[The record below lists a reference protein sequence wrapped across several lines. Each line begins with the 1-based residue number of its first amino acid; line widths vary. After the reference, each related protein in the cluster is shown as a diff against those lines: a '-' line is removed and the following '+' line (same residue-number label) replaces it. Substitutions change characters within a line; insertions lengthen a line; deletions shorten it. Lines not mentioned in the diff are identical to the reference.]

1 VRRAVL
7 VGLVAAVTVAAC
19 ASAKPTC
26 AISTGRPGDGP
37 KPADAPPFLWRVQ
50 KGTGPVV
57 WLFGTIHNAARAEVP
72 PAAWR
77 ALETSARFASELGD
91 LEPDGEAL
99 RELTRLPSGKGLD
112 QLLPADD
119 WWDLRDALVGV
130 IREDD
135 LRRTRPWYAMARLTA
150 TAAPPPSPTM
160 DVALA
165 AHARDRRM
173 PVDALERWEDQ
184 LGVLARS
191 VEVSD
196 LREAIRARHRMRC
209 ELAGLRAFYATGDL
223 EAMKKL
229 LANPRS
235 AQLLVERNRTWLPRL
250 ETYLAGEGAF
260 VAVGLGHLIGEANL
274 PSLLASAGYTVER
287 SR

>member
-1 VRRAVL
+1 ML
-7 VGLVAAVTVAAC
+7 IGLVAVIAAC
-19 ASAKPTC
+19 GSAPPRCTIDVPT
-26 AISTGRPGDGP
+26 
-37 KPADAPPFLWRVQ
+37 PAHAPPFLWRVH
-50 KGTGPVV
+50 KAGGPVV
-57 WLFGTIHNAARAEVP
+57 WLYGTIHNAARADVP

-77 ALETSARFASELGD
+77 ALEASPRFASELGD
-91 LEPDGEAL
+91 VEPDREAL
-99 RELTRLPSGKGLD
+99 RALTRIPAGKGLD
-112 QLLPADD
+112 QLLPTDD

-135 LRRTRPWYAMARLTA
+135 LKRTRPWYAMARLTA

-165 AHARDRRM
+165 AHARAAGI
-173 PVDALERWEDQ
+173 PVDALESWADQ

-191 VEVSD
+191 VGVAD
-196 LREAIRARHRMRC
+196 LREAIHARRRMRC
-209 ELAGLRAFYATGDL
+209 ELAGLRAFYATGDIA
-223 EAMKKL
+223 AMTKL
-229 LANPRS
+229 LVTPRS
-235 AQLLVERNRTWLPRL
+235 AQLLVERNRTWLPRI
-250 ETYLAGEGAF
+250 EAYLARDGAF